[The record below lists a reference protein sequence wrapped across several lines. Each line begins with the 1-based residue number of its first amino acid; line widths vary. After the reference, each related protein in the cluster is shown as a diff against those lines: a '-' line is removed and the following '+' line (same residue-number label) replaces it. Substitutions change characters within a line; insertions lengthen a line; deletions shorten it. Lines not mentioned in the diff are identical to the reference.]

1 MDTETLHQI
10 RISLFV
16 EIIAPEKRCMI
27 SCEDRIIIAFVDTI
41 SFYLTVLFCNKSF
54 MLGLQPLKPI
64 FESHI
69 LLIKGTLSDRAP
81 KKP

>member
-10 RISLFV
+10 RIGILV
-16 EIIAPEKRCMI
+16 QIVAPEKRCMVC
-27 SCEDRIIIAFVDTI
+27 CEDRIIIAFVDTI

-54 MLGLQPLKPI
+54 MLGLQPLKSI

-69 LLIKGTLSDRAP
+69 LLIKGTLSGRAP